1 MRMMTV
7 CTYEDED
14 CEYLCRMPYSAQEG
28 PLSFRLTRKGRGG
41 AQLGED
47 DEIRLVAGYLKADVN
62 SSNPLAYSF
71 SGQTERPVPRAS
83 RAAHTPTY
91 DVLPIRL
98 SYDVLPIRLS
108 YAAHTP
114 TYETCTEMFHSIT
127 PTYTHT
133 KTQALHHTN
142 TLTHQHMHT
151 A

>member
-91 DVLPIRL
+91 
-98 SYDVLPIRLS
+98 
-108 YAAHTP
+108 
-114 TYETCTEMFHSIT
+114 ETCTEMFHSIT
-127 PTYTHT
+127 STYTNT
-133 KTQALHHTN
+133 NIQALHHTN
-142 TLTHQHMHT
+142 TLMHQHMNT